1 MQKLVKTERG
11 NIMSK
16 IKNENYVTIQGWMI
30 NELGLKGNELFCFAI
45 IYGFSQITGTAFT
58 GSYQYLADWCNT
70 SRRTIINVIDNLE
83 SKGYIIKNLKVTNR
97 IQGLE
102 LLVNEMV
109 VKNFH
114 WGSEKISPQGSEKI
128 SPNNIDNKNNNR
140 LIDNNKLEIIFKEK
154 GIYVP
159 TEMKEYMNKDSIK
172 MFEKMQDVISTIYSS
187 PVYKKYIPSITYDD
201 LVSMYEKYQNARNVK
216 NDILYMK
223 RILLEQKRKE
233 ITRTA

>member
-1 MQKLVKTERG
+1 
-11 NIMSK
+11 MSK

-114 WGSEKISPQGSEKI
+114 WGSENFSPQGSEKI